1 MNTSIHELGEMMSN
15 TARGVTTRV
24 YRTLEGFMVAA
35 ANLATGQIASER
47 FSDILELMDAAT
59 RVDSTVRYGAL

>member
-1 MNTSIHELGEMMSN
+1 MNTSIHEVGELMSN

-24 YRTLEGFMVAA
+24 YRTIDGFMVAA

-47 FSDILELMDAAT
+47 FGDLLELMDAAT
-59 RVDSTVRYGAL
+59 RVESTVRYGAL